1 MRIPMADVPE
11 DGLEL
16 AGTATVDLEAGD
28 DGLSACA
35 VVAYELSV
43 TLVGECRRVSGSLS
57 TAIEVSCSRC
67 AQRYVH
73 DLKRDFE
80 VLYQRLSEGSRTRR
94 QELDEQDMSLDYYED
109 DAIEVQRFL
118 AEQVLLAL
126 PMKLL
131 CNADCKGLCAQCG
144 ANRNVDEC
152 DCKEEVDPRLSPL
165 AAIRD
170 QL

>member
-1 MRIPMADVPE
+1 MADVPE

-16 AGTATVDLEAGD
+16 AGTATVELEAGASAD
-28 DGLSACA
+28 DLCVCGQ
-35 VVAYELSV
+35 VAYELSV
-43 TLVGECRRVSGSLS
+43 TLVGERRRVSGSLS

-67 AQRYVH
+67 AQRYEH
-73 DLKRDFE
+73 DLDRDFE
-80 VLYQRLSEGSRTRR
+80 VLYQRSSAASGRPR
-94 QELDEQDMSLDYYED
+94 QELDEDDMSLDYYED
-109 DAIEVQRFL
+109 DAIDGQRFL

-126 PMKLL
+126 PMKPL
-131 CNADCKGLCAQCG
+131 CNGDCKGLCSQCG

-152 DCKEEVDPRLSPL
+152 DCKEDVDPRLSPL